1 MRFVSVKNLKPGMIV
16 AKGLT
21 NSSKTFMIKEN
32 IELTQQYINRLTEA
46 GYAGLYIKDKIS
58 DSVQIMDTIAPE
70 LFAEGVE
77 AVKNQDIGALV
88 EVSKVIVSE
97 VLYSD
102 NICADILDLRSY
114 DDYTYHHSVN
124 VALYST
130 LIGKRMN
137 LSAMEL
143 EMLCQAGICHD
154 LGKSKI
160 DASII
165 TKPDKLTDEEF
176 ELIKNHPRYS
186 YEILS
191 GCFNI
196 SAKVKQAVLYH
207 HENEEGTGYP
217 EGLKG
222 EEIPLFAKI
231 LHAVDVYDA
240 LTSKRPYKEPFTP
253 AEALQYIDGGK
264 GILFDKDVVEVMMKV
279 IPAYPPGIDVTLSN
293 GEECLCI
300 AHTRNALR
308 PRVRVIERMEDVNLM
323 TDRRYKDIDIVESS
337 LLPANSWAEDIEKL
351 NQEKISALEHASDKT
366 ILVVDDSV
374 TSLMTARSAL
384 EDRYNLV
391 LVKNA
396 MHAMAYVRKNPAPD
410 LVLMDIE
417 MPDLDGITCMRKL
430 REISK
435 VPDIPVIFCTSIIND
450 AIKNQCRLINAVEYI
465 TKPIRPIYLRERVA
479 IFFGESRE

>member
-1 MRFVSVKNLKPGMIV
+1 MRFVSVRNLKPGMVV

-46 GYAGLYIKDKIS
+46 GYAGLYIKDKVSEEIQII
-58 DSVQIMDTIAPE
+58 DSIAPE
-70 LFAEGVE
+70 IFAEGVE

-88 EVSKVIVSE
+88 EVSKTIVSE

-124 VALYST
+124 VALYAT

-137 LSAMEL
+137 LSALDLEL
-143 EMLCQAGICHD
+143 LCQAGICHD
-154 LGKSKI
+154 LGKSRVPT
-160 DASII
+160 DII
-165 TKPDKLTDEEF
+165 NKPDKLTDEEY
-176 ELIKNHPRYS
+176 EKIKEHPRLS
-186 YEILS
+186 YQILS
-191 GCFNI
+191 GCYDI
-196 SAKVKQAVLYH
+196 AAKVKQAVLYH

-222 EEIPLFAKI
+222 EQIPLFSKI

-253 AEALQYIDGGK
+253 AEALQYIDGGR
-264 GILFDKDVVEVMMKV
+264 GILFDSRVVDVMMTV

-293 GEECLCI
+293 GEECLVI
-300 AHTRNALR
+300 AHTRDAMR

-323 TDRRYKDIDIVESS
+323 TDRRYKEIDIVESS
-337 LLPANSWAEDIEKL
+337 LLPSNNWTEDIEQLNHEKL
-351 NQEKISALEHASDKT
+351 TALEHASEKT

-374 TSLMTARSAL
+374 TSLMTARSSL
-384 EDRYNLV
+384 EDKYNLV

-396 MHAMAYVRKNPAPD
+396 MHAMSYIKKNPVPD

-430 REISK
+430 RELSQT
-435 VPDIPVIFCTSIIND
+435 PNLPVIFCTSIVNE